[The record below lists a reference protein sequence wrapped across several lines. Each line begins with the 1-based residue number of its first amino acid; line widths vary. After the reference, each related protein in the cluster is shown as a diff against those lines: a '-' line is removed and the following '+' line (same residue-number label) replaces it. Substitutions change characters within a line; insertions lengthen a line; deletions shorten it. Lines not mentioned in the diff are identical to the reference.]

1 MHISTSVC
9 YDYITMN
16 YIVANPTGNITV
28 LVTDPVD
35 MKDRNEVTRAMF
47 EAVPTCEQVGY
58 VVAPLSANADVRL
71 EMMGGEF
78 CGNASLSTAAY
89 YVMKNGLL
97 DRENM
102 TNETSPCHVLMEC
115 SGVEEP
121 FECVITRLDTME
133 DTGTVP
139 MFTGTL
145 AMPAPVKIEYADG
158 HPVVFLP
165 GIAHMIVPADRF
177 TRRQIENNIK
187 DYAARY
193 DVDAFGVLRWD
204 ESKQFMEP
212 CVYVKGFET
221 LIWEH
226 GCATGST
233 CLGYWRYKSA
243 GQTMTEVNQPGGM
256 IKIENKDDKIFL
268 TGGVIF

>member
-89 YVMKNGLL
+89 YAELNGIVQG
-97 DRENM
+97 
-102 TNETSPCHVLMEC
+102 ETRTVLMEC

-139 MFTGTL
+139 MFKGTL
-145 AMPAPVKIEYADG
+145 AMPAPVKVEYADG

-193 DVDAFGVLRWD
+193 DIDAFGVLRWD

-243 GQTMTEVNQPGGM
+243 GQTTTDVNQPGGT
-256 IKIENKDDKIFL
+256 IKIEILNEKNYL
-268 TGGVIF
+268 TGNVFFLPVS

>member
-1 MHISTSVC
+1 
-9 YDYITMN
+9 MN

-58 VVAPLSANADVRL
+58 VVEPLSANADVRL

-97 DRENM
+97 DSKNM

-115 SGVEEP
+115 SGVGEP
-121 FECVITRLDTME
+121 FECVIEACGEWYR
-133 DTGTVP
+133 
-139 MFTGTL
+139 GTL
-145 AMPAPVKIEYADG
+145 AMPSPVKVEYADG

-187 DYAARY
+187 DYAAKY

-243 GQTMTEVNQPGGM
+243 GQTTTDVNQPGGM
-256 IKIENKDDKIFL
+256 IKIEITNEKIYL
-268 TGGVIF
+268 TGNVFFLPVS

>member
-1 MHISTSVC
+1 
-9 YDYITMN
+9 MN
-16 YIVANPTGNITV
+16 YIVANPTGNRTV

-58 VVAPLSANADVRL
+58 VVAPLSANANVRL

-89 YVMKNGLL
+89 YAELNGI
-97 DRENM
+97 EQG
-102 TNETSPCHVLMEC
+102 ETRTVLMEC

-121 FECVITRLDTME
+121 FECVITRLDTRTVPMSPE

-243 GQTMTEVNQPGGM
+243 GQTTTDVNQPGGM
-256 IKIENKDDKIFL
+256 IKIEITNDKINL
-268 TGGVIF
+268 TGNVFFLPVS

>member
-1 MHISTSVC
+1 
-9 YDYITMN
+9 MN

-35 MKDRNEVTRAMF
+35 MKDRNEVTHAMF

-89 YVMKNGLL
+89 YVMKNRL
-97 DRENM
+97 DA
-102 TNETSPCHVLMEC
+102 PCHVLMEC
-115 SGVEEP
+115 SGVGKP
-121 FECVITRLDTME
+121 FECVITRLDIME

-139 MFTGTL
+139 MFKGTL
-145 AMPAPVKIEYADG
+145 AMPAPVKVEYADG

-193 DVDAFGVLRWD
+193 DIDAFGVLRWD

-243 GQTMTEVNQPGGM
+243 GQTTTDVNQPGGM
-256 IKIENKDDKIFL
+256 IKIEITNEKINL
-268 TGGVIF
+268 TGNVFFLPVS

>member
-1 MHISTSVC
+1 
-9 YDYITMN
+9 MN

-89 YVMKNGLL
+89 YAELNGI
-97 DRENM
+97 EQG
-102 TNETSPCHVLMEC
+102 ETRTVLMEC

-139 MFTGTL
+139 MFKGTV
-145 AMPAPVKIEYADG
+145 AMPAPVKVEYADG
-158 HPVVFLP
+158 QPVVFLP
-165 GIAHMIVPADRF
+165 GIAHMIIPADRF

-243 GQTMTEVNQPGGM
+243 GQTTTDVNQPGGM
-256 IKIENKDDKIFL
+256 IKIKIKDDQIYL
-268 TGGVIF
+268 TGGVIFLPVS